1 MTATYTNN
9 PIGNLIDQIRLLVG
23 DTDVTD
29 ALLQDEEISF
39 FLTQDDNV
47 YKAAAIAARTIAGK
61 LARAVTETKFDDVSQ
76 KTTPPSDHYLKL
88 ADALEVQANRV
99 SSRVSL
105 GLYAGGTSVSEMA
118 TVRENTDRVPG
129 FWDNQ
134 FDALPSPGVRK

>member
-1 MTATYTNN
+1 MTATYTNDPTNN
-9 PIGNLIDQIRLLVG
+9 PIDQIRLLVG

-29 ALLQDEEISF
+29 ALLQDEEIEF

-61 LARAVTETKFDDVSQ
+61 LSRAVTETKFDDVSQ
-76 KTTPPSDHYLKL
+76 KVESPSVRYLKL
-88 ADALEVQANRV
+88 ADALESQANKI
-99 SSRVSL
+99 SSRITL
-105 GLYAGGTSVSEMA
+105 GLAAGGISVSEME

-134 FDALPSPGVRK
+134 FDAPPSGGVRK

>member
-9 PIGNLIDQIRLLVG
+9 PIGRPVDQIRLLVG

-29 ALLQDEEISF
+29 PLLQDEEIEF
-39 FLTQDDNV
+39 FLLQDDNV

-61 LARAVTETKFDDVSQ
+61 LARAITETKFDDVSQ

-88 ADALEVQANRV
+88 ADALESQAKTV

-105 GLYAGGTSVSEMA
+105 GIGAGGISVSEME
-118 TVRENTDRVPG
+118 TVREDKDRAPG

-134 FDALPSPGVRK
+134 FDAYPSPGVRK